1 MTYARMS
8 LQELL
13 AKYLP
18 LFSMYRFPLIVGFVG
33 LIFLGYGLIVLLE
46 TDSSSENI
54 VFESETQDASSQ
66 KEQPEIVV
74 DIQGAVI
81 NPGVY
86 KLPLDSRVQD
96 GLVASGGLQQRADR
110 TFVSKNLNLAAKLA
124 DGTKLYIPFQEE
136 VLPSIQGASSTTNRI
151 NINTASLSELEA
163 LPRIGQITAQK
174 IINNRPYGSIEELVQ
189 KKAVGQSVF
198 DQIKESISVY

>member
-1 MTYARMS
+1 MS

-124 DGTKLYIPFQEE
+124 DGTKLYIPFEE
-136 VLPSIQGASSTTNRI
+136 EQNREVSISQTITSVRI
-151 NINTASLSELEA
+151 NINTASLSQIES
-163 LPRIGQITAQK
+163 LPKIGSVTAQK
-174 IINNRPYGSIEELVQ
+174 IVDNRPYASIDELLS
-189 KKAVGQSVF
+189 KKVVGVSVF
-198 DQIKESISVY
+198 GQIKEKISPY